1 MAVVM
6 SGFYLFFPDTRRS
19 EDQRVL
25 SDINDILAIRDQAK
39 HPGLRLTGH
48 TFGATHETDSRS
60 LVRQNQG
67 EETELFVHD
76 RHHS

>member
-1 MAVVM
+1 MVVVA
-6 SGFYLFFPDTRRS
+6 GLNLLFPETRRAK
-19 EDQRVL
+19 DQRVL
-25 SDINDILAIRDQAK
+25 SDINDVLAIRDQAK

-67 EETELFVHD
+67 EEAELFVHG